1 MLKGAEDP
9 NGEIW
14 KDEKED
20 SGYAPDLRFHKLT
33 NNQYDVIGSI
43 GRVKRDIDRL
53 IELPAEEFVNS
64 EAWQDLVDEEYFDKI
79 AQWVK
84 ELEPPVDFT
93 GKHEGLSQDVDEGF
107 FPFRAGQKKKE
118 SPLPGE
124 GGAHDVDAFKGRVK
138 DAIRRTYARPEEG
151 APADWESAIAESI
164 LKEINATY
172 EASWK
177 PTHVRGEELPNL
189 GINLMEFFVAT
200 QRVVGGFFG
209 RDMAEEIMAKLE
221 PSMEALEADSK
232 ERQAALKADL
242 DTAENF

>member
-1 MLKGAEDP
+1 MKIMQSEIDKMIQEEYEDYEFLNEVRKP
-9 NGEIW
+9 
-14 KDEKED
+14 EKEA
-20 SGYAPDLRFHKLT
+20 SMRIAK
-33 NNQYDVIGSI
+33 S
-43 GRVKRDIDRL
+43 RVKEIIQEELDRFNA
-53 IELPAEEFVNS
+53 AE
-64 EAWQDLVDEEYFDKI
+64 
-79 AQWVK
+79 
-84 ELEPPVDFT
+84 
-93 GKHEGLSQDVDEGF
+93 SQDVDEGF
-107 FPFRAGQKKKE
+107 ISGIRFRAAPKEKE

-200 QRVVGGFFG
+200 QRVVSGFFG
-209 RDMAEEIMAKLE
+209 RDRAEEIMAKLE

-232 ERQAALKADL
+232 ERQTALKADL